1 MNINIPRLLGSLEL
15 LYRGSTSTYYVTRTD
30 KMRQGYVA
38 RAFHLPRDVDDQLRM
53 MAIKNHI
60 RFSDEAILAFREHIA
75 KDGGKK

>member
-1 MNINIPRLLGSLEL
+1 
-15 LYRGSTSTYYVTRTD
+15 
-30 KMRQGYVA
+30 MRQDYVA

>member
-1 MNINIPRLLGSLEL
+1 
-15 LYRGSTSTYYVTRTD
+15 
-30 KMRQGYVA
+30 MRQGYVA